1 MEVRSANQSAR
12 QASASVL
19 PTKDLTRL
27 SGLAG
32 KLINQRTIRFDNI
45 AGASSLTMLGT
56 WPVLLEVQSSSS
68 SAPTPAAALLIRV
81 VSTAA
86 WSRAVH
92 STVKRA
98 AGHPKLDAQIIVKML
113 SKVALIPNT

>member
-68 SAPTPAAALLIRV
+68 SAPTSAAAKLLIRV

-86 WSRAVH
+86 CGAEPFIAQSNAPQATQNWTH
-92 STVKRA
+92 
-98 AGHPKLDAQIIVKML
+98 KL
-113 SKVALIPNT
+113 